1 MSTITNRQWRLAARP
16 VGRIKESDYSLVE
29 EPLPELA
36 DGQLR
41 VRVDYLSLDPA
52 NRGWLNEGGS
62 YMAAIPLGAVMPAMG
77 IGTVDESRNP
87 SFKKGDLVQGMPGW
101 QQYLLSDGAGLQ
113 KLPQV
118 GLPATAFL
126 GLFGHIGLTAYFGL
140 IEIGQPKAGE
150 TLVVSAAAG
159 AVGSIVGQIGKIM
172 GCHVVGIA
180 GTEEKCKW
188 IKEELGFDEAI
199 NYKAGSVF
207 ENLKKACPK
216 GIDIYFENVG
226 GEILEAVLALI
237 NNHARIP
244 LCGLI
249 SQYNA
254 TSAPSGPSNFVNLLV
269 KRVRLEGFIVID
281 YLPRATEAITKLME
295 WYQQGKIKYRVDVVE
310 GLDEAPRAVN
320 KLFDGTNQGKLILKV
335 S

>member
-1 MSTITNRQWRLAARP
+1 M
-16 VGRIKESDYSLVE
+16 
-29 EPLPELA
+29 
-36 DGQLR
+36 
-41 VRVDYLSLDPA
+41 
-52 NRGWLNEGGS
+52 
-62 YMAAIPLGAVMPAMG
+62 
-77 IGTVDESRNP
+77 
-87 SFKKGDLVQGMPGW
+87 
-101 QQYLLSDGAGLQ
+101 
-113 KLPQV
+113 
-118 GLPATAFL
+118 
-126 GLFGHIGLTAYFGL
+126 
-140 IEIGQPKAGE
+140 
-150 TLVVSAAAG
+150 VSAAAG

-180 GTEEKCKW
+180 GTDEKCKW

-199 NYKAGSVF
+199 NYKSGSVF

-254 TSAPSGPSNFVNLLV
+254 TSAPTGPSNFVNLLV
-269 KRVRLEGFIVID
+269 NRVRLEGFIVID
-281 YLPRATEAITKLME
+281 YLPRATEGITKLME